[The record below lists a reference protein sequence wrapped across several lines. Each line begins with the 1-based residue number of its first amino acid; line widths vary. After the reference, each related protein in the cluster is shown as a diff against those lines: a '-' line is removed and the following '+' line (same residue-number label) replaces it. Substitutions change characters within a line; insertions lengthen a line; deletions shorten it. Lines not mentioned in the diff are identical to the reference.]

1 MLVLSIN
8 TASALEPL
16 PSNLIPM
23 KESLSLRYAP
33 NFETTCI
40 STKNQKLKTDIFG
53 SNETTKY
60 GVTLLQDKGN
70 NLKIRFKTSFD
81 DDEFTFLAEIKSD
94 GSGLSE
100 KEPIIEFKTS
110 TKIDDEDLK
119 KIKSAFAPVFKKTFK
134 NEIGTTIKQES
145 KVKIDW
151 CNFMNVIPGINF
163 STTVENFAVKGISN
177 INGRDS
183 VVVSGMLTCNGTLK
197 DTKASLQIK
206 GWYAIDIQSGLEI
219 TNHYETILETKDISA
234 TEKQDVACDIKG
246 HPIQKVIS
254 TTPLVAIDS
263 NKNFDK
269 TASQRLTELKEL
281 FDKNLITKEI
291 FEQKRIEIMKTF

>member
-40 STKNQKLKTDIFG
+40 SSKNQKLKTDLFG

-60 GVTLLQDKGN
+60 GVALFQDSGN
-70 NLKIRFKTSFD
+70 NLKIKFKENLD
-81 DDEFTFLAEIKSD
+81 DDVFTFLAEIKSD

-110 TKIDDEDLK
+110 TKINDEDLQN
-119 KIKSAFAPVFKKTFK
+119 IKSALAPTFKKTFK
-134 NEIGTTIKQES
+134 NEIGTTIKQDS
-145 KVKIDW
+145 KIKIDW
-151 CNFMNVIPGINF
+151 CNLMNVIPGINF
-163 STTVENFAVKGISN
+163 RTAIDDFSVKGLSN

-183 VVVSGMLTCNGTLK
+183 VVVSGVLTCNGTLK
-197 DTKASLQIK
+197 NTKASLQIK

-219 TNHYETILETKDISA
+219 TNHYETILETKDISG
-234 TEKQDVACDIKG
+234 TEKQDVVCDIKG
-246 HPIQKVIS
+246 QPSQRVIS
-254 TTPLVAIDS
+254 TTPPVLIDLS
-263 NKNFDK
+263 KNIDK
-269 TASQRLTELKEL
+269 SASQRLTELKEL

-291 FEQKRIEIMKTF
+291 FEQKRNEIVNNL

>member
-40 STKNQKLKTDIFG
+40 STKNQKLKTDLFG

-60 GVTLLQDKGN
+60 GVTLLQDSGN
-70 NLKIRFKTSFD
+70 ILKIKFKTSLD

-110 TKIDDEDLK
+110 TKINDENLQN
-119 KIKSAFAPVFKKTFK
+119 IKSALAPTFKKTFK

-145 KVKIDW
+145 KIKIDW
-151 CNFMNVIPGINF
+151 CNLMNVIPGINF
-163 STTVENFAVKGISN
+163 PTAIEDFSVKGLAN

-183 VVVSGMLTCNGTLK
+183 VVVSGVLTCNGTLK
-197 DTKASLQIK
+197 DTKASLQTK

-234 TEKQDVACDIKG
+234 TEKQDVVCNIKG
-246 HPIQKVIS
+246 YPTQRVNSI
-254 TTPLVAIDS
+254 TPSALIDP
-263 NKNFDK
+263 NKTIDK
-269 TASQRLTELKEL
+269 SASQRLTELKEL

-291 FEQKRIEIMKTF
+291 FEQKQIEIMKSI